1 MYHMEISW
9 DHDVLDG
16 CNNLCFN
23 PTMLL
28 RYSIFENEKE
38 LKNIEVLCYGMEP
51 NHSSTFI

>member
-1 MYHMEISW
+1 MEISW